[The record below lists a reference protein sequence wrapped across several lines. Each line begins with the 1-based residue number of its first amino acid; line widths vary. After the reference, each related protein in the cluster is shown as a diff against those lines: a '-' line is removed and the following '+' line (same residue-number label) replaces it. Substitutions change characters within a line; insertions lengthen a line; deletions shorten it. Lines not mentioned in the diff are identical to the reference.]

1 MPLSAT
7 PSNSQK
13 RHGQLPRRPKR
24 HQSGARAVHTLCTQ
38 VTANTLAPIGCI
50 RYTPHHPVDF
60 QVVVLNML
68 LLQTFPLSVAIFW
81 RFMLVLPLWTLFYIF
96 LTAITFYGFFTILIG
111 IPVIGLLL
119 LVLIPVVST
128 IISYIISMHPYLIGI
143 RIGLRVLG
151 HKTEHSQ
158 HKLMIAAV
166 GYGFIEGLVAVLLSA
181 VIFAAWL
188 MVQQGD
194 IEQVRAI
201 LHAQVPD
208 PVASL
213 SQQVAFGRYTALTAI
228 SGVVALL
235 LRAALLPTL
244 ASVSAGRNH
253 RPYDE
258 FGAKLPLMVL
268 LLLMITAVSTIML
281 PLMGTGASYLGL
293 TQALVSHLDRVILF
307 VTGKGGEFTMLH
319 AFVIAGSVCVGVW
332 LFCLQCAGAALAH
345 SGETVRPSKPSSK
358 HPPISTD
365 DISAL
370 RRARMGKKQ

>member
-1 MPLSAT
+1 
-7 PSNSQK
+7 
-13 RHGQLPRRPKR
+13 
-24 HQSGARAVHTLCTQ
+24 
-38 VTANTLAPIGCI
+38 
-50 RYTPHHPVDF
+50 
-60 QVVVLNML
+60 ML

-228 SGVVALL
+228 NEVVALL

-244 ASVSAGRNH
+244 ASVAAGRNH

-268 LLLMITAVSTIML
+268 LLLMITAVSTVML